1 MSDPVDAPAL
11 EPTPTRRTWAG
22 LVVLSI
28 GLGLIVLDGTI
39 VAVAL
44 PTIVRDLGL
53 DLTEAQ
59 WVNSLYAVLLA
70 ALLLTSGRLADRWGR
85 RRMFMVGL
93 LVFMAGSALAALA
106 DSAGLLIG
114 ARAVQALGAAF
125 IMPSTLSTVN
135 AVFRGKHR
143 AVAFGV
149 WGAVISGAAALGPL
163 AGGALTQW
171 ASWHWIFLVN
181 LPLGALVLVGALLTV
196 PETRAGAQLP
206 GADVDGALLSAIGF
220 GALVFAVIEGPD
232 LGWWAPTGAF
242 EILGWTWPPDAQVS
256 VVPIALAIAS
266 VALVLFVIWERHR
279 ARVRRSAILDL
290 GLFSFPTF
298 TWGNLTA
305 TMVAVGEFAILFALP
320 LYLVNAL
327 GLEVMGAGLVLAAMA
342 IGAFLSGAAARHLA
356 ARVGP
361 PGTVL
366 IGLGLELV
374 GTVALALL
382 VRGDT
387 PGWLLAI
394 PLLVYGLGLGL
405 ASAQLTGT
413 VLRDVP
419 VEASAQG
426 SATQSTVRQIGAA
439 LGTAISGA
447 VLSAALALTL
457 PASLAAA
464 GLSGTAVDQLAESTR
479 MTAGSSIEQLR
490 LEGGAGSLG
499 DRAPAALEA
508 LAAGFAD
515 ATRWSL
521 LVAAALLL
529 LGFVGAVRLHRVSR

>member
-1 MSDPVDAPAL
+1 MSDRVDAPAAD
-11 EPTPTRRTWAG
+11 PTPTRRTWAG

-44 PTIVRDLGL
+44 PTIVRDLDL
-53 DLTEAQ
+53 DLTQAQ

-85 RRMFMVGL
+85 RRMFVLGL
-93 LVFMAGSALAALA
+93 LVFMAGSGLAALA
-106 DSAGLLIG
+106 GSAELLIG
-114 ARAVQALGAAF
+114 ARAVQALGAAC

-143 AVAFGV
+143 AIAFGV

-181 LPLGALVLVGALLTV
+181 LPLGALVLIGALLTV
-196 PETRAGAQLP
+196 PETRGGVLLP
-206 GADVDGALLSAIGF
+206 GADVDGALLSAVGF
-220 GALVFAVIEGPD
+220 GALVFAVIEGPE

-242 EILGWTWPPDAQVS
+242 QIFGWTWPASAPVS
-256 VVPIALAIAS
+256 IVPLALVIAG
-266 VALVLFVIWERHR
+266 VALLLFVIWERHR
-279 ARVRRSAILDL
+279 ARLRRSAILDL

-298 TWGNLTA
+298 RWGNLTA
-305 TMVAVGEFAILFALP
+305 MMVAVGEFAILFALP

-327 GLEVMGAGLVLAAMA
+327 GLDVMRAGLVLAAMA

-356 ARVGP
+356 ARVGA

-366 IGLGLELV
+366 IGLGLEV
-374 GTVALALL
+374 AGTVALALL
-382 VRGDT
+382 VHADT
-387 PGWLLAI
+387 PGWLLAM
-394 PLLVYGLGLGL
+394 PLLAYGLGLGL

-439 LGTAISGA
+439 LGTAVSGA

-464 GLSGTAVDQLAESTR
+464 GLSGVAVDRLADTTR
-479 MTAGSSIEQLR
+479 QSAGSAIVQLR
-490 LEGGAGSLG
+490 AEGIAGSLG
-499 DRAPAALEA
+499 DRAPVAVDA
-508 LAAGFAD
+508 LAVGFAD

-529 LGFVGAVRLHRVSR
+529 LGFAGAVRLRRIAR